1 MLSEFSDGYNEFY
14 VDESASRERAKRE
27 HSKKPKPEKSPRAPK
42 KPVSP
47 LRRKLT
53 RIIGTVAIITVVLV
67 AGVVLSLT
75 VLFKT
80 QSYEV
85 TGNNLYLE
93 SDIISTCGIDQG
105 ENIFLAPKRPAEERI
120 VKRFPYI
127 EKAHVTFSIPDTIRI
142 EITQAAEGYLFK
154 VSDTEYLVIS
164 TKGRI
169 LNRVADKSGFD
180 LPIFIGP
187 KLKSGDIGD
196 DILYEDETVLE
207 IIDSITQT
215 FADNGYQGITEID
228 ATNTAGVTFTYQ
240 GRIKVKLG
248 IPEDLSYKIR
258 TAMTIITEKID
269 INASSSVQGVLD
281 VSRCNQTK
289 RSYFNEQ
296 AVAPTAAP
304 TESSTE
310 KAGEGSD
317 DDTWGPT
324 GFDTDGDGVID
335 CYDTDGDGYADVYNW
350 TGEADWT
357 YEDAISQTVDDTS
370 YEWSGDDTS
379 YDWSGD
385 DTSYE

>member
-14 VDESASRERAKRE
+14 VDESASRERPEQERE
-27 HSKKPKPEKSPRAPK
+27 TQSKTRAPK

-47 LRRKLT
+47 LRRKLI

-80 QSYEV
+80 QSYDV
-85 TGNNLYLE
+85 AGNTLYLD
-93 SDIISTCGIDQG
+93 SDIISTCGIEQG
-105 ENIFLAPKRPAEERI
+105 ENIFLAPRRPAENRI
-120 VKRFPYI
+120 VKRFPYV

-142 EITQAAEGYLFK
+142 EITEATEGYLFK

-169 LNRVADKSGFD
+169 LNRVADKSAYD

-196 DILYEDETVLE
+196 DIRYEDDTVIE

-228 ATNTAGVTFTYQ
+228 ATNPAGVTFTYQ
-240 GRIKVKLG
+240 ARIKVKLG

-269 INASSSVQGVLD
+269 INANSSIQGILD

-296 AVAPTAAP
+296 ELTVATTP
-304 TESSTE
+304 TESASET
-310 KAGEGSD
+310 ASEGG
-317 DDTWGPT
+317 DTWEPA
-324 GFDTDGDGVID
+324 GFDLDGDGVID
-335 CYDTDGDGYADVYNW
+335 CYDTDGDGYADVFNW
-350 TGEADWT
+350 SGEADWS
-357 YEDAISQTVDDTS
+357 YEDAVG
-370 YEWSGDDTS
+370 WSGDDTS
-379 YDWSGD
+379 DIWSGD
-385 DTSYE
+385 